1 MYDFR
6 KFLDEAAHV
15 RPSAR
20 QLRMMDTE
28 FYAFAHFGPN
38 TFTDREWGL
47 GSEDEACFNP
57 VDLDCDQWVEAVK
70 SAGMKGLV
78 LTAKHHDGF
87 CLWPS
92 RYTEHSVKNSPIK
105 RDVVKEC
112 AEACARGGIKFGVY
126 LSPWDRNSK
135 YYGSDEYN
143 VYYRNQLTELLTEYG
158 PLFHVWFDGACGE
171 GPNGKKQT
179 YEFESWWELIRKY
192 QPDATIFNDHGPD
205 IRWCGNEAGVA
216 RHSEWAVVPSEL
228 CYWAEVQTGPGPLAG
243 ESRFD
248 FLNNSDAD
256 LGTLP
261 NILYSKG
268 LVFAPSEID
277 MSIRPGWFWHE
288 REEPHSLE
296 RLFNTYLTSVG
307 ANATFILN
315 VPPTNRGLVDERDV
329 KRLKELGDL
338 IKKEFSEDLTGG
350 AAPVRLPYDSSTQAR
365 YEAELPVPSDIKYIE
380 LAEDISQGQRVES
393 FTVTVTD
400 GDGRVR
406 DGFYGTAIGHKKI
419 VRFEARNMKKINL
432 HVTAA
437 RGEPL
442 ISKIKVY

>member
-20 QLRMMDTE
+20 QLRMLDIG

-47 GSEDEACFNP
+47 GNEDEACFNP
-57 VDLDCDQWVEAVK
+57 VDLDCDQWVEAIK

-92 RYTEHSVKNSPIK
+92 RYTEHSVKNSPVK

-112 AEACARGGIKFGVY
+112 AEACSRGGIKFGVY

-135 YYGSDEYN
+135 YYGTPEYN

-158 PLFHVWFDGACGE
+158 PMFHVWFDGACGE

-228 CYWAEVQTGPGPLAG
+228 CYWAEVQTGPGPLADEG
-243 ESRFD
+243 KLD
-248 FLNNSDAD
+248 FLYNSTAD
-256 LGTLP
+256 LGTMP

-296 RLFNTYLTSVG
+296 RLFSTYLTSFG

-315 VPPTNRGLVDERDV
+315 VPPTNRGLIDERDV

-338 IKKEFSEDLTGG
+338 IKKELSDDLTAG
-350 AAPVRLPYDSSTQAR
+350 AAPVRLPYDSRTQAR
-365 YEAELPVPSDIKYIE
+365 YEVTLPEPADIKYVE
-380 LAEDISQGQRVES
+380 LAENIADGQRVES
-393 FTVTVTD
+393 YVMTVTD
-400 GDGRVR
+400 ADGNVR
-406 DGFYGTAIGHKKI
+406 DGRQGTAIGHRKI
-419 VRFEARNMKKINL
+419 HEFIAKNVKKINL
-432 HVTAA
+432 FVTAA
-437 RGEPL
+437 RGEPE
-442 ISKIKVY
+442 IKSIKAY

>member
-6 KFLDEAAHV
+6 IFLDEAAHV

-20 QLRMMDTE
+20 QLRMLDIG

-47 GSEDEACFNP
+47 GNEDEACFNP
-57 VDLDCDQWVEAVK
+57 VDLDCDQWVEAIK

-92 RYTEHSVKNSPIK
+92 RYTEHSVKNSPVK

-135 YYGSDEYN
+135 YYGTPEYN

-158 PLFHVWFDGACGE
+158 PMFHVWFDGACGE

-228 CYWAEVQTGPGPLAG
+228 CYWAEVQTGPGPLADEG
-243 ESRFD
+243 KLD
-248 FLNNSDAD
+248 FLYNSTAD
-256 LGTLP
+256 IGTMP

-296 RLFNTYLTSVG
+296 RLFSTYLTSVG

-315 VPPTNRGLVDERDV
+315 VPPTNRGLIDERDV
-329 KRLKELGDL
+329 KRMKELGDL
-338 IKKEFSEDLTGG
+338 IKKELSDDLTAG
-350 AAPVRLPYDSSTQAR
+350 AAPVRLPYDSRTQAR
-365 YEAELPVPSDIKYIE
+365 YEVTLPEPADIKYVE
-380 LAEDISQGQRVES
+380 LAENIADGQRVES
-393 FTVTVTD
+393 YVMTVTD
-400 GDGRVR
+400 ADGNVR
-406 DGFYGTAIGHKKI
+406 DGRQGTAIGHRKI
-419 VRFEARNMKKINL
+419 HEFIAKNVKKINL
-432 HVTAA
+432 FVTAA
-437 RGEPL
+437 RGEPE
-442 ISKIKVY
+442 IKSIKAY

>member
-15 RPSAR
+15 RPSQR
-20 QLRMMDTE
+20 QLRMLDIG

-47 GSEDEACFNP
+47 GNEDEKCFNP
-57 VDLDCDQWVEAVK
+57 VDLDCDQWVEAIK
-70 SAGMKGLV
+70 SARMKGLV

-92 RYTEHSVKNSPIK
+92 RYTEHSVKNSPVK

-135 YYGSDEYN
+135 YYGTDEYN

-205 IRWCGNEAGVA
+205 IRWCGNEAGTA

-228 CYWAEVQTGPGPLAG
+228 CYWADVQTGPGPLADEG
-243 ESRFD
+243 KLD
-248 FLNNSDAD
+248 FMYNSDAD
-256 LGTLP
+256 IGSMP

-288 REEPHSLE
+288 KEEPHSLE

-315 VPPTNRGLVDERDV
+315 VPPTNRGLIDERDV
-329 KRLKELGDL
+329 VRLKELGDL
-338 IKKEFSEDLTGG
+338 IKKELSDDLTDG
-350 AAPVRLPYDSSTQAR
+350 AAPVRLPYDSRTQAR
-365 YEAELPVPSDIKYIE
+365 FETELPSPADIKYIE
-380 LAEDISQGQRVES
+380 LSENIADGQRVES
-393 FTVTVTD
+393 FRLDITD
-400 GDGRVR
+400 ADGNTR
-406 DGFYGTAIGHKKI
+406 GGYQGTAIGHRKI
-419 VRFEARNMKKINL
+419 VKFEAKNVKKINL
-432 HVTAA
+432 FVTAA
-437 RGEPL
+437 RGEPE
-442 ISKIKVY
+442 IKGIRAY